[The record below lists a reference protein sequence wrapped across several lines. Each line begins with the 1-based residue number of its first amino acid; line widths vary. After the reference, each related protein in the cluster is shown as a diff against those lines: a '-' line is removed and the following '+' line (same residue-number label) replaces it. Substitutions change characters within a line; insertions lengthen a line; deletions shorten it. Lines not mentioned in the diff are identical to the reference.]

1 MSFERAKKHLKKY
14 GFENKIEVFE
24 ISSATVKEAAKA
36 LNCQEG
42 EIAKSITF
50 LVNEKPILI
59 VAAGDAKINNIKF
72 KAEFQTKAKM
82 IAFEEVETLI
92 GHGVGGVCPFG
103 VNKEVRIFLDETLK
117 RFDTVYPACGSS
129 NSTVKLELKEL
140 ELASNFEK
148 WIDVCKL

>member
-1 MSFERAKKHLKKY
+1 MSFERAKKHLEKY

-129 NSTVKLELKEL
+129 NSTVKLEIKEL

>member
-1 MSFERAKKHLKKY
+1 MSFERAKKHLEKY